1 MSERWGSAATG
12 KPDDPAEA
20 AIALLLLDGWRD
32 PYPHYDVLRTVSPV
46 HWSPLLGG
54 WVLATYD
61 AVRSVLRDPRF
72 ERGFAY
78 TQAGRGPEWLSRPCL
93 AHAADSLL
101 NLDGAAHTSL
111 RKLVA
116 RSFGNKTAETMQ
128 ARGESIVEQAL
139 DRLEAGGGG
148 DLVYELALPLAG
160 VVIAELLGVP
170 KEDRDVFVA
179 HVRQLRSV
187 VELTATPPQL
197 DAADD
202 AVRRLEGYFEGLLAD
217 RNNRPAK
224 DLLGTLAEAG
234 DSAPARHVLAL
245 AVLLFTAGVEN
256 SANALANSLLA
267 LAAHPDQFQ
276 LLRQEP
282 ELLNG
287 SADELLRY
295 DPPVQLT
302 VRSASEP
309 VEVGGVVIGPCE
321 PVYALLGA
329 ANRDPAA
336 FENPGALD
344 FRRTG
349 VRPVAF
355 GGGVH
360 HCVGFALARAEVDW
374 MVRGVVRRFEALAP
388 VGPPVYSGH
397 LTVRGPHSLPLALG
411 AAAAR
416 MREDTS
422 AVPGSG
428 LSAPPT
434 VAPAGAQAG
443 GERSRGLIPPVT
455 DTSHSGL
462 PSRPVADGEGGD
474 LAWRSAFRVAMEDRQ
489 RTAADL
495 EAVADLFANLDFF
508 AGCTRTELVGLAA
521 TSYPLAF
528 EPGEVICHQS
538 EKAAECYLIT
548 EGEVE
553 IAMNG
558 EVIAAAGPD
567 SLIGERGLVVES
579 NRRAASVRA
588 TTPVITW
595 AISRDRLERLARD
608 NPSALAVMRQVVAT
622 RYPSTTGE

>member
-1 MSERWGSAATG
+1 MSERRGSVAAG
-12 KPDDPAEA
+12 MPDDPAEA

-32 PYPHYDVLRTVSPV
+32 PYPHYDVLRRVAPV

-116 RSFGNKTAETMQ
+116 RSFGNKTAESMR
-128 ARGESIVEQAL
+128 ARGESIVHQAL
-139 DRLEAGGGG
+139 DRLEAGCGG

-170 KEDRDVFVA
+170 KDDRDVFVA

-187 VELTATPPQL
+187 VEITATPPQL

-217 RNNRPAK
+217 RNNRPAG

-245 AVLLFTAGVEN
+245 AVFLFTAGVEN

-282 ELLNG
+282 ELLND

-295 DPPVQLT
+295 DAPVQLT
-302 VRSASEP
+302 VRSTSEP

-329 ANRDPAA
+329 ANRDPTA

-344 FRRTG
+344 FRRTD

-374 MVRGVVRRFEALAP
+374 MVRGVVGRFEALAP

-397 LTVRGPHSLPLALG
+397 LTVRGPHSLPLVLG
-411 AAAAR
+411 SAAAR
-416 MREDTS
+416 MREDTF
-422 AVPGSG
+422 AIPGSG

-434 VAPAGAQAG
+434 VAPAGAQAE
-443 GERSRGLIPPVT
+443 GEASRGFIPPVT
-455 DTSHSGL
+455 DASQNGL
-462 PSRPVADGEGGD
+462 PSRPVADRAGGD

-495 EAVADLFANLDFF
+495 EAVADLFTNLDFF

-553 IAMNG
+553 IAMDD

-567 SLIGERGLVVES
+567 SIIGERGLVVES

-595 AISRDRLERLARD
+595 AISRDRLERLTRD
-608 NPSALAVMRQVVAT
+608 NPSALAVMRQVVAA